1 MTSDERIGFLR
12 QYVRGCIQSGLL
24 KKQDLVSGEIVHKL
38 ASIISRDMRVIGR
51 ELVAEGVAGLARVGV
66 MALAG
71 LAEKAG
77 KHKGG

>member
-1 MTSDERIGFLR
+1 MTSDDRIHFLR
-12 QYVRGCIQSGLL
+12 QYVRGCIQTGLL
-24 KKQDLVSGEIVHKL
+24 KKEDLVSGEIIHKL
-38 ASIISRDMRVIGR
+38 AGIISRDMRVIGK
-51 ELVAEGVAGLARVGV
+51 ELVAEGIAGLARVGV

>member
-1 MTSDERIGFLR
+1 MTSNERIDHLR

-24 KKQDLVSGEIVHKL
+24 QKEDLVSGQIVHAL
-38 ASIISRDMRVIGR
+38 AGIISRDMRVIGR
-51 ELVAEGVAGLARVGV
+51 ELVAEGIAGLARVGV